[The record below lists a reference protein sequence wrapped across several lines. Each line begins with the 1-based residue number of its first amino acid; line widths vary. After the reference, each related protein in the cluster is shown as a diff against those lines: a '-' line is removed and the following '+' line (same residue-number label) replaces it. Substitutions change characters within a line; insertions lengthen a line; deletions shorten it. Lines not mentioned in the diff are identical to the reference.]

1 MAAHFDLTQSPFHL
15 LGLSIRASREEV
27 VDAHEEALADGRADE
42 AVLMRAQQTVLTSRT
57 RIEAELSWFP
67 GAPPSQARDILSNL
81 EESNLGDA
89 DRALER
95 LRGLD
100 KANLAADLCTRSGGE
115 TKYVNELLETYED
128 FTVRDV
134 QEVLRGLRS
143 VSGFPIPDQQQV
155 SGALTSL
162 RLNHAKA
169 AVACILP
176 IRLTHTPTRD
186 RFCVYNG

>member
-15 LGLSIRASREEV
+15 LGLSIRASREVV

-42 AVLMRAQQTVLTSRT
+42 AVLVRAQQNVLTPRT
-57 RIEAELSWFP
+57 RTEAELSWFP
-67 GAPPSQARDILSNL
+67 SAPPSQAREILSNL
-81 EESNLGDA
+81 EDNNLGDA

-128 FTVRDV
+128 FTARDV
-134 QEVLRGLRS
+134 LEILRGL
-143 VSGFPIPDQQQV
+143 
-155 SGALTSL
+155 A
-162 RLNHAKA
+162 
-169 AVACILP
+169 
-176 IRLTHTPTRD
+176 
-186 RFCVYNG
+186 